1 MKILLKILGILLILS
16 GLTLLLTEDFLAGL
30 FSILFGIYLLKY
42 KKSNKQNKNANSKN
56 TIESPKSII
65 AKKQPSLDQHFFFN
79 VVGISK
85 KNDRSEDIQK
95 LIKEFVKDELEY
107 GGLDKYEGM
116 TNKEILEYEEDVYE
130 VDIYGFDEISLE
142 PEPEN
147 PYDSNAIKVIHDEI
161 GHIGYVPRDSTDR
174 VKTALQNDYDLEW
187 KLVGGKM
194 KYVDQDEYKVR
205 TKTLNYGIVINIYYS
220 VKATN

>member
-42 KKSNKQNKNANSKN
+42 KKSNRQNKNANSKN
-56 TIESPKSII
+56 AIESKSTI
-65 AKKQPSLDQHFFFN
+65 AKYQSSFDQHFFFN

-85 KNDRSEDIQK
+85 KNDRNEDIQK
-95 LIKEFVKDELEY
+95 LIKAFVKDELEY

-147 PYDSNAIKVIHDEI
+147 PYDPNAVKVIHEEI
-161 GHIGYVPRDSTDR
+161 GHIGYVPREYTDR
-174 VKTALQNDYDLEW
+174 VKTALRNDYEIEW
-187 KLVGGKM
+187 KLAGGRL
-194 KYVDQDEYKVR
+194 KYVDDDEYKVK
-205 TKTLNYGIVINIYYS
+205 TKTLNYGVVIDIYYS
-220 VKATN
+220 IKAKA